1 MQCPECNHIPLA
13 GNQPDPSRCPE
24 CGIFYQKAVE
34 MRRVREQQA
43 QQQLAADVAAK
54 KQAFNAI
61 SPAVRGAMAEY
72 KGAQPVVVLDVN
84 MSFGSMVVFM
94 IKWSLAAI
102 PALLILMMIGF
113 FAVALF
119 GGILGGMIR

>member
-13 GNQPDPSRCPE
+13 GSQPDPNRCPD
-24 CGIFYQKAVE
+24 CGIFYQKAIE
-34 MRRVREQQA
+34 QRRLREQQA
-43 QQQLAADVAAK
+43 QHQIASDAAAK
-54 KQAFNAI
+54 KQTANAL

-94 IKWSLAAI
+94 IKWALAAI
-102 PALLILMMIGF
+102 PALLILTLIGF
-113 FAVALF
+113 FAIALF
-119 GGILGGMIR
+119 GASIR